1 MYAIIQKGSH
11 QYKVTAGMEFD
22 IYNIDAQAG
31 DKLTVKEVL
40 MIVDDT
46 GEIKVG
52 QPYIEKASVDL
63 KINGSKKGKKVNVM
77 RFKAKS
83 RYTKRRGFREDL
95 TVVSVESINV

>member
-1 MYAIIQKGSH
+1 
-11 QYKVTAGMEFD
+11 MEFD